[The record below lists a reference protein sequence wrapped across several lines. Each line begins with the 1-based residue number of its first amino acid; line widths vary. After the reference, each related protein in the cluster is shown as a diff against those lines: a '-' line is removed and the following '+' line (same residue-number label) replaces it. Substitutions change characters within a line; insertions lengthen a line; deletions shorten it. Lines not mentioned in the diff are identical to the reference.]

1 MHPLPVI
8 VRASSLLMFALLLTA
23 GDLRAYSV
31 EGFTEPLRKIEVSPA
46 EPGTI
51 TKIFVQE
58 GETVRAGHLLGT
70 LDCDVLLVSLEMAKA
85 NMEAKGRLDSATAE
99 RNLRKTRLEKLVLLR
114 ERGHASQE
122 EIGRAT
128 ADLEIAEASVVA
140 ATENQQISA
149 LEYKKTEA
157 LIERRRLRSPIS
169 GLVTRVHREETEF
182 VSPTEPTVF
191 TVVQLDSLRVTF
203 SVPTE
208 YTKDMKVGQPV
219 PISFP
224 DSDEQAEGKL
234 EFVSPITE
242 AESGTVRIKVVIA
255 NPAGKYRCGVR
266 CALELPDFQ
275 TPVAVSGVQ

>member
-1 MHPLPVI
+1 MKPLPVI
-8 VRASSLLMFALLLTA
+8 VRASSLLIFALLLTA
-23 GDLRAYSV
+23 TELQAYSV

-58 GETVRAGHLLGT
+58 GESVQAGQMLGT
-70 LDCDVLLVSLEMAKA
+70 LDCDVLLVSLEVAKA

-99 RNLRKTRLEKLVLLR
+99 RNLRKTRLEKLLVLR
-114 ERGHASQE
+114 ERGHASEE
-122 EIGRAT
+122 EIGRAR
-128 ADLEIAEASVVA
+128 ADLQIAEASVVA

-224 DSDEQAEGKL
+224 DSDEQTEGKL
-234 EFVSPITE
+234 DFVSPITE
-242 AESGTVRIKVVIA
+242 AESGTVRIKVILA
-255 NPAGKYRCGVR
+255 NPTGKHRCGVR

-275 TPVAVSGVQ
+275 TPIAVSGVQ